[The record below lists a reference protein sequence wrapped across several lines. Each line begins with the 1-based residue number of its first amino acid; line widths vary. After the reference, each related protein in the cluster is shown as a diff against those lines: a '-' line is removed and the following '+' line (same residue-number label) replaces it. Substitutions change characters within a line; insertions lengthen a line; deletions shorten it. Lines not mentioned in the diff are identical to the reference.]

1 MCWDRWGSQDTP
13 EIWGLRKENSYRIVP
28 HNIHIHGFEKITLLK
43 NGRILNLSKLL
54 HYNYFLLQ
62 NQIFYFSCVFFL
74 DFSPVWA
81 LVFLTFQRIWIN
93 FFDICAFMS
102 QSSYEGFRGNSCDHS
117 VNRKAKILKGPT
129 FMAWPVIVSTYPVV
143 ISKIATKNMSW
154 AHRHSKFAII
164 NYHKWTIFIYFIFF
178 QFVNMYILRY
188 DRYSM
193 TCFIKMEKSPVCQ
206 LFTLWT
212 SRVKL

>member
-1 MCWDRWGSQDTP
+1 M
-13 EIWGLRKENSYRIVP
+13 L
-28 HNIHIHGFEKITLLK
+28 IHIHGFEKITMLK
-43 NGRILNLSKLL
+43 NGRTLNLSKLL

-102 QSSYEGFRGNSCDHS
+102 QSSYEGFRGNICDHS
-117 VNRKAKILKGPT
+117 VNRKAKILEGPK
-129 FMAWPVIVSTYPVV
+129 FMTWPVIVPTTYQIV
-143 ISKIATKNMSW
+143 ISKIATFSW
-154 AHRHSKFAII
+154 THRHSKFAINI
-164 NYHKWTIFIYFIFF
+164 IREQFFFFSFFF

-212 SRVKL
+212 SRVKI